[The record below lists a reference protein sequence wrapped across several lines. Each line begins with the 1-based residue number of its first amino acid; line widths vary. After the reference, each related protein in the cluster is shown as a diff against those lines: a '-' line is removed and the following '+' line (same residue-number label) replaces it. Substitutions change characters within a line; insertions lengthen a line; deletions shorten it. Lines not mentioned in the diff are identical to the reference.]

1 MIKNS
6 EYISLKEVLSRILRH
21 PLLQKVDLEA
31 AIQYAVDFIEAVGT
45 PDMFQSKEE
54 KIIIK
59 DYRGKLPCDLVSI
72 IQVKDLKTNI
82 CLRSMTDNFLPDGN
96 NSCRHSAG
104 MFHYGQ
110 ELTFKTQNTTI
121 ITSMPEGEVL
131 VAYKAIPV
139 DEDGM
144 PLLLNSATYLKAL
157 EMYIK
162 VEVFTI
168 LYDEDKIKPGP
179 LQNAQQ
185 QYAWAVGKLQSEM
198 TIPSESEMESI
209 CRSWTTMLQ
218 RTTEFDSGF
227 RNNGNREY
235 LRRH

>member
-6 EYISLKEVLSRILRH
+6 EYITLEEVLSRVLRH

-45 PDMFQSKEE
+45 PDMFQSKEA
-54 KIIIK
+54 KITISNF
-59 DYRGKLPCDLVSI
+59 RGQLPCDLISI
-72 IQVKDLKTNI
+72 IQVKDLKTNT
-82 CLRSMTDNFLPDGN
+82 CMRSMTDNFLPDGRQ
-96 NSCRHSAG
+96 SCRYTTGRS
-104 MFHYGQ
+104 HYGE
-110 ELTFKTQNTTI
+110 ELTFKTQNTTL
-121 ITSMPEGEVL
+121 ITSMQEGEVL
-131 VAYKAIPV
+131 VSYKAIPV
-139 DEDGM
+139 DDEGK
-144 PLLLNSATYLKAL
+144 PLLLNNSTYLKAL

-209 CRSWTTMLQ
+209 CRSWTTMIQ

-235 LRRH
+235 LRRY

>member
-1 MIKNS
+1 M
-6 EYISLKEVLSRILRH
+6 
-21 PLLQKVDLEA
+21 Q
-31 AIQYAVDFIEAVGT
+31 
-45 PDMFQSKEE
+45 
-54 KIIIK
+54 
-59 DYRGKLPCDLVSI
+59 
-72 IQVKDLKTNI
+72 
-82 CLRSMTDNFLPDGN
+82 
-96 NSCRHSAG
+96 
-104 MFHYGQ
+104 
-110 ELTFKTQNTTI
+110 
-121 ITSMPEGEVL
+121 EGEVL
-131 VAYKAIPV
+131 VSYKAIPV
-139 DEDGM
+139 DDEGK
-144 PLLLNSATYLKAL
+144 PLLLNNSTYLKAL

-209 CRSWTTMLQ
+209 CRSWTTMIQ

-235 LRRH
+235 LRIH

>member
-6 EYISLKEVLSRILRH
+6 EYITLEEVLSRVLRH

-45 PDMFQSKEE
+45 PDMFQSKEA
-54 KIIIK
+54 KITISNF
-59 DYRGKLPCDLVSI
+59 RGQLPCDLISI
-72 IQVKDLKTNI
+72 TQVKDLKTNT
-82 CLRSMTDNFLPDGN
+82 CMRSMTDNFLPDGRQ
-96 NSCRHSAG
+96 SCRHTTG
-104 MFHYGQ
+104 RNHYGE
-110 ELTFKTQNTTI
+110 ELTFKTQNTTL
-121 ITSMPEGEVL
+121 ITSMQEGEVL
-131 VAYKAIPV
+131 ISYKAIPV
-139 DEDGM
+139 DDEGK
-144 PLLLNSATYLKAL
+144 PLLLNNSTYLKAL

-209 CRSWTTMLQ
+209 CRSWTTMIQ

-235 LRRH
+235 LRIH

>member
-6 EYISLKEVLSRILRH
+6 EYISLEEVLSRVLRH
-21 PLLQKVDLEA
+21 PLMQKVDLEA

-54 KIIIK
+54 KVIIK
-59 DYRGKLPCDLVSI
+59 DFRGTLPCDLVSVT
-72 IQVKDLKTNI
+72 QVKDLKTNT
-82 CLRSMTDNFLPDGN
+82 CLRSMTDNFMPTGN
-96 NSCRHSAG
+96 YSCRHSAG
-104 MFHYGQ
+104 MYHYGE

-131 VAYKAIPV
+131 VSYKAIPV
-139 DEDGM
+139 DEDGK
-144 PLLLNSATYLKAL
+144 PLLLNNSTYLKAL
-157 EMYIK
+157 ELYIK

-185 QYAWAVGKLQSEM
+185 QYAWAVGKLQSEL
-198 TIPSESEMESI
+198 TIPSESEMESL

-227 RNNGNREY
+227 KNNGNREY